1 MIWISKALSQS
12 PSTRK
17 LLKRMTTLAMTGA
30 TILLMSSRADAAG
43 ACIPVAGTFTI
54 NPVPPAECSSVVGI
68 CGKGSFSG
76 ALRGDYFSP
85 FTSIV
90 PTADTPTTNVVLFT
104 ADTTL
109 HARLSTLS
117 GDIMFKE
124 GGAFHVAGDGEFS
137 ELFSVVNGT
146 GAFNGASGQI
156 YGNGVAVNGAGNGAY
171 FGKICLA

>member
-1 MIWISKALSQS
+1 MISNTNLTPTAI
-12 PSTRK
+12 RK
-17 LLKRMTTLAMTGA
+17 IGKRMVAFAITGV
-30 TILLMSSRADAAG
+30 TVLLITGQAAAGG

-54 NPVPPAECSSVVGI
+54 NPVPPADCNSAVGI

-124 GGAFHVAGDGEFS
+124 GGAFHVAGEGEFS
-137 ELFSVVNGT
+137 ELFSVTGGT
-146 GAFNGASGQI
+146 GAFAGATGQI
-156 YGNGVAVNGAGNGAY
+156 YGNGTAVNGAGNGAY
-171 FGKICLA
+171 FGKICLAG